1 MVHGIRMLRT
11 RSAYE
16 LWPAWPH
23 GAVLVHLQSQRSF
36 LISLKPHFEVSPTR
50 TYTDTFAQTKPH
62 TYYKILSLKQILLIF
77 VFYFDLVWLL
87 PFLSCPTTTK
97 EKKNQPLQYIFTIL
111 QQRHRQKGLL
121 LSYFRNFTLSRKS
134 SKALDEPGRVGEGCK
149 GTPHYILYR
158 CSSLLSYTH
167 HRQLQ
172 PYKF

>member
-1 MVHGIRMLRT
+1 MASLTTWCSSSPSSIPEEFSDQPKATFWGV
-11 RSAYE
+11 
-16 LWPAWPH
+16 PH
-23 GAVLVHLQSQRSF
+23 PHLHRHVCTDKTPYLLQNSF
-36 LISLKPHFEVSPTR
+36 IKADTSDFCFLFWSCLII
-50 TYTDTFAQTKPH
+50 TF
-62 TYYKILSLKQILLIF
+62 
-77 VFYFDLVWLL
+77 
-87 PFLSCPTTTK
+87 PFMSYNNK
-97 EKKNQPLQYIFTIL
+97 RKKKQPLQYIFTIL